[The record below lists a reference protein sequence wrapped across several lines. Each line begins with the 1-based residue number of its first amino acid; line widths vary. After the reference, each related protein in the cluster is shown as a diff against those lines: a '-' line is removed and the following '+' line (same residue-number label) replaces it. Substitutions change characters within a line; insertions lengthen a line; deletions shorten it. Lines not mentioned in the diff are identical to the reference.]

1 MTEERECKRFGV
13 TLLFS
18 AFVLSSALLAG
29 TPLAAAQDYKMT
41 CPNEHKTMRL
51 SVSGNYHGYPFSE
64 VEKVALQSV
73 ACPDDPASRKALR
86 ELAAQNL
93 EVNVTIQRYGGQT
106 LRGFVAVTLRS
117 GEVTISSSSSSLSQF
132 ANSLPPSSLSDNI
145 YTTIQ
150 RVWDNLEYLQEQN
163 STPTQKAL
171 GHVS

>member
-29 TPLAAAQDYKMT
+29 TPPAAAQDYKMT

-117 GEVTISSSSSSLSQF
+117 GGVTISSSSSSLSQF

-163 STPTQKAL
+163 STPAQKAL

>member
-29 TPLAAAQDYKMT
+29 TPPAAAQDYKMT

-106 LRGFVAVTLRS
+106 LRGFVAITLRS
-117 GEVTISSSSSSLSQF
+117 GGVTISSSSSSLSQF